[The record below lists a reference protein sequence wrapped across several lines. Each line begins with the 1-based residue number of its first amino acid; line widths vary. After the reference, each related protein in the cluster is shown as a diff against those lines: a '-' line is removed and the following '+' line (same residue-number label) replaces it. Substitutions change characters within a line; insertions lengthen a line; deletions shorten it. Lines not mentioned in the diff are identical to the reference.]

1 MSSLV
6 ILLMKSDTK
15 VISVE
20 FVRRGLF
27 GSGFLTG
34 QGLILDRF
42 SSSNICSLICF
53 MYCVPSILEG
63 VGVTAMNEALSR
75 PSLRW

>member
-42 SSSNICSLICF
+42 SSSNICSFICF
-53 MYCVPSILEG
+53 MY
-63 VGVTAMNEALSR
+63 
-75 PSLRW
+75 